1 MVERHDG
8 DVPSTS
14 EELLALPGVGE
25 YTAAAVAAFF
35 AWASWLMVKGS
46 FWTPS
51 GAFHMEGTGSA
62 WNPPTPALL
71 KGFLFIVMII
81 LAVQFVVLAV
91 NHARRARRG
100 SKQDA

>member
-1 MVERHDG
+1 
-8 DVPSTS
+8 
-14 EELLALPGVGE
+14 
-25 YTAAAVAAFF
+25 
-35 AWASWLMVKGS
+35 
-46 FWTPS
+46 
-51 GAFHMEGTGSA
+51 MEGTGSA